1 MKFTAAE
8 ELRLGEKEKTIDR
21 GKKKKKIQICTRLFK
36 KSKERDEDYTGVSR
50 IHRVNV
56 CLTFA

>member
-36 KSKERDEDYTGVSR
+36 K
-50 IHRVNV
+50 
-56 CLTFA
+56 